1 MDYLKVRDLIK
12 LRSENKLKIKI
23 HSKYGEVILR
33 IPIFREQVQQYSI
46 KEGQNIDDEDF
57 YIGFQMNMIV
67 YPEEYEI
74 DEELLGILYDA
85 GEKIFNEF
93 VYMDEKEFEKK
104 LKDYSEFLIEVS
116 NFYEDYQLNLKLY
129 ENMNDEEIQNLSMED
144 FFIKVQLVQR
154 KIKNIT
160 QQENNQDPNVKN
172 IEQGVQK
179 KEYKNSKNWKD
190 ILNKNKEMLNNL
202 NGGK

>member
-160 QQENNQDPNVKN
+160 QQENNKDPNVKN

-179 KEYKNSKNWKD
+179 KEYKDSNNWKD